1 MLTKMIYAAMAALAV
16 TSNTP
21 QSLKVVMIVSDAVRS
36 SASPQLV
43 DLHDV
48 TGHHRYYGLSACI
61 GA

>member
-36 SASPQLV
+36 SASPQTD
-43 DLHDV
+43 DLHDSV
-48 TGHHRYYGLSACI
+48 HHRYYGRWA
-61 GA
+61 

>member
-1 MLTKMIYAAMAALAV
+1 MLTKMIYAAIAALAV
-16 TSNTP
+16 TSNAP
-21 QSLKVVMIVSDAVRS
+21 QSLKAVVIISDASRS
-36 SASPQLV
+36 AASRQLV